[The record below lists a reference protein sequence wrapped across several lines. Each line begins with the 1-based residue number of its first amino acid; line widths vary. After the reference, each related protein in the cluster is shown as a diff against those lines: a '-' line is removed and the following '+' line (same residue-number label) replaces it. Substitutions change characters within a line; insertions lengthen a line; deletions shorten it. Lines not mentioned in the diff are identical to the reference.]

1 MVQPN
6 SAVPVVKKD
15 APTATVLSA
24 EQVEAVVNDLPV
36 QGRIVLR
43 LLLLQYL
50 DVTQEDIGFMA
61 ADRPDPRFQAGE
73 QPKTPIISR
82 EAIQGVADRVEQYR
96 SRVRR
101 KRERTWVQMECLRKQ
116 IALSDSFCSLAEQ
129 LLVSRFGLDADK
141 VQELKKQARTAVS
154 KPALRALEQKWEKD
168 EIEEE
173 DYRRERLC
181 IEYQTRLRK
190 QERVCKR
197 LEIVGRE
204 HAIAAG
210 VTLQDHEIAHIWG
223 IPASSLAGRKLKFLH
238 QYLQSLQAIVQGS
251 KSAAEQ
257 AALPPVDLW
266 KDTFAALSAR
276 PIERSVA
283 SYDGLERTE
292 EDLLEKLRAF
302 AAGTL
307 PEEIE
312 TRFWL
317 TIVQE
322 CSQLTEYGSR
332 LQSLFAL
339 QRLSAI
345 LAEMDAAPDALEQ
358 ELLSRISPKPRA
370 VARESLEEKK
380 TETPQLSEMGEH
392 VLKSFSGE
400 EHPHLRSR

>member
-1 MVQPN
+1 MALPN
-6 SAVPVVKKD
+6 SPLPVVKRD

-24 EQVEAVVNDLPV
+24 EQVEAAVNDLPI

-50 DVTQEDIGFMA
+50 DVTQEDIEYMA
-61 ADRPDPRFQAGE
+61 ADRPDPRFQAGN
-73 QPKTPIISR
+73 QPKAPIISR
-82 EAIQGVADRVEQYR
+82 EALQVVADRVEQYR

-101 KRERTWVQMECLRKQ
+101 KRERTSLQMECLRKQ
-116 IALSDSFCSLAEQ
+116 IALSESFCSLAEQ
-129 LLVSRFGLDADK
+129 LLVLRFGLDSDR
-141 VQELKKQARTAVS
+141 VQELRKQARTAIS

-173 DYRRERLC
+173 DYRRERLS

-190 QERVCKR
+190 LERERRR
-197 LEIVGRE
+197 LETIERE

-238 QYLQSLQAIVQGS
+238 QYLQSLQAKVQAS
-251 KSAAEQ
+251 KSVAEQ

-266 KDTFAALSAR
+266 KDTFAALAGR
-276 PIERSVA
+276 PVERSVA
-283 SYDGLERTE
+283 AYDGLERTE
-292 EDLLEKLRAF
+292 EALLEKLRAF
-302 AAGTL
+302 AAGTT

-312 TRFWL
+312 TRFWH

-322 CSQLTEYGSR
+322 SSQLTEYGSK

-339 QRLSAI
+339 QRLAAI
-345 LAEMDAAPDALEQ
+345 LAEMDTTPDMLEQ
-358 ELLSRISPKPRA
+358 DLLGRISPKPKA
-370 VARESLEEKK
+370 AAGEPLEEKK
-380 TETPQLSEMGEH
+380 TEAPQLSEMGEH
-392 VLKSFSGE
+392 VLKSFTGE
-400 EHPHLRSR
+400 EHPHLR

>member
-1 MVQPN
+1 MALPN
-6 SAVPVVKKD
+6 CPVPVVKK
-15 APTATVLSA
+15 APRTPTVLSA
-24 EQVEAVVNDLPV
+24 EQVEAVVNDLPI

-50 DVTQEDIGFMA
+50 DVTQEDIAYMA
-61 ADRPDPRFQAGE
+61 ADRPDPRFQAGN

-82 EAIQGVADRVEQYR
+82 EAVQVVADRVEQYR

-101 KRERTWVQMECLRKQ
+101 KRERTWLQMECLRKQ
-116 IALSDSFCSLAEQ
+116 IALSESFCSLAEQ
-129 LLVSRFGLDADK
+129 LLVSRSGLDSDR

-173 DYRRERLC
+173 DYRRERLS
-181 IEYQTRLRK
+181 IEYQTRSRK
-190 QERVCKR
+190 LERERKR
-197 LEIVGRE
+197 LETNERE
-204 HAIAAG
+204 YAIAGG

-238 QYLQSLQAIVQGS
+238 QYLQSLQAKVQAS
-251 KSAAEQ
+251 KSATEQ

-266 KDTFAALSAR
+266 KDTFAALSAH

-283 SYDGLERTE
+283 AYDGLERTE
-292 EDLLEKLRAF
+292 EALLEKLRAF
-302 AAGTL
+302 ADGTL

-322 CSQLTEYGSR
+322 SSQLTEYGSK

-339 QRLSAI
+339 QRLAAI
-345 LAEMDAAPDALEQ
+345 LAEMDTTPDMLEQ
-358 ELLSRISPKPRA
+358 ELLSRIAPKPKA
-370 VARESLEEKK
+370 AAGEPLEEKK
-380 TETPQLSEMGEH
+380 TEPPQLSEMGEH
-392 VLKSFSGE
+392 VLKSFTGE
-400 EHPHLRSR
+400 EHPHLR

>member
-1 MVQPN
+1 MALPN
-6 SAVPVVKKD
+6 CPVPVVKK
-15 APTATVLSA
+15 ALRTPTVLSA
-24 EQVEAVVNDLPV
+24 EQVEAVVNDLPI

-50 DVTQEDIGFMA
+50 DVTQEDIAYMA
-61 ADRPDPRFQAGE
+61 ADRPDPRFQAGN

-82 EAIQGVADRVEQYR
+82 EAVQVVADRVEQYR

-101 KRERTWVQMECLRKQ
+101 KRERTWLQMECLRKQ
-116 IALSDSFCSLAEQ
+116 IALSESFCSLAEQ
-129 LLVSRFGLDADK
+129 LLVSRSGLDSDR

-173 DYRRERLC
+173 DYRRERLS
-181 IEYQTRLRK
+181 IEYQTRSRK
-190 QERVCKR
+190 LERERKR
-197 LEIVGRE
+197 LETNERE
-204 HAIAAG
+204 YAIAG
-210 VTLQDHEIAHIWG
+210 EVTLQDHEIAHIWG

-238 QYLQSLQAIVQGS
+238 QYLQSLQAKVQAS
-251 KSAAEQ
+251 KSATEQ

-266 KDTFAALSAR
+266 KDTFAALSAH

-283 SYDGLERTE
+283 AYDGLERTE
-292 EDLLEKLRAF
+292 EALLEKLRAF
-302 AAGTL
+302 ADGTL

-322 CSQLTEYGSR
+322 SSQLTEYGSK

-339 QRLSAI
+339 QRLAAI
-345 LAEMDAAPDALEQ
+345 LAEMDTTSDMLEQ
-358 ELLSRISPKPRA
+358 ELLSRIAPKPKA
-370 VARESLEEKK
+370 AAGEPLEEKK
-380 TETPQLSEMGEH
+380 TEPPQLSEMGEH
-392 VLKSFSGE
+392 VLKSFTGE
-400 EHPHLRSR
+400 EHPHLR